1 MAVALPSVDMLIFAR
16 VELTSQA
23 RDVTLDPSTDS
34 REETA
39 LGTQWWADLLLS
51 SV

>member
-34 REETA
+34 REETV
-39 LGTQWWADLLLS
+39 LWARS
-51 SV
+51 GGPIYF

>member
-1 MAVALPSVDMLIFAR
+1 MAVALPSVDMLIFVR

-34 REETA
+34 REETV
-39 LGTQWWADLLLS
+39 LS
-51 SV
+51 VRSGGPI